1 MRDLCKAFIFAASS
15 RMSPI
20 SSGENSARVRQ
31 SRPERG
37 EGGGGVSSS
46 CGIKD
51 LSLGHGGPGFYGRRQ
66 GVNAAS
72 KGIERSSYLRSAHG
86 EGRGEADRGAPDQVD
101 ENLLF

>member
-1 MRDLCKAFIFAASS
+1 MRDFCKAFIFAASS
-15 RMSPI
+15 RMSST
-20 SSGENSARVRQ
+20 SSGVNSARVRQ

-46 CGIKD
+46 CGITD
-51 LSLGHGGPGFYGRRQ
+51 LSLGHGGPGFYGQ

-86 EGRGEADRGAPDQVD
+86 EGRGEADRGIPDQVD
-101 ENLLF
+101 E